1 MAETD
6 TVHDQY
12 SLRIVL
18 DRDEVQVSYLSSL
31 LRVLQATLREVGHE
45 DERTRHRFEER
56 PSPVLMVTVSSGESP
71 LGVGMFFSNSSDA
84 SPVKDLSRQVFNAF
98 VDRFA
103 EYVSSLPQP
112 SLFGGAAP
120 GSSKRSLDTPLSQR
134 MDQVHRELRRA
145 GKVTIQVGKRTV
157 RIEGES
163 MGIT

>member
-31 LRVLQATLREVGHE
+31 LRVLQATLREVAHE
-45 DERTRHRFEER
+45 DDRTRHRFEEK
-56 PSPVLMVTVSSGESP
+56 PSPVLIATASDEGGQFG
-71 LGVGMFFSNSSDA
+71 LGMFFLESSDS
-84 SPVKDLSRQVFNAF
+84 SPSESLSRQVFNAF

-163 MGIT
+163 MEIT